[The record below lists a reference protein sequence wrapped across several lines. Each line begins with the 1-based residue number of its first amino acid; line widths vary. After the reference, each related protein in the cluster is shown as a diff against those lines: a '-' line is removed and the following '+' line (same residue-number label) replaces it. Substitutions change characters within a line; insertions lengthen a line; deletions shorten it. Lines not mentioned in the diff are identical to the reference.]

1 MLNET
6 LDQQAIHNNLE
17 IFERIVKELQEA
29 KQEILVASAWFTDG
43 ELLELLTQKAKAGV
57 KVEVIIADNKD
68 NQKLD
73 FQHLVNAGAKVYKI
87 KSTGYGIMHQKF
99 CITDKTVVLHGSYN
113 WTINA
118 KKNNHESIIA
128 TNHKSTVNSFITN
141 FENIKQKT
149 EEMSPA
155 PVNPLNKAKD
165 FFSNLFQKD
174 KIKDEIKASEVE
186 ETPTPQVVEVVD
198 KRTEYEKV
206 LDSMIAAEVSNFDRD
221 ILRQQGYDRSKANN
235 GDHQVI
241 GKGLDSLY
249 SVFINDINV
258 VEDKK
263 ARLITKIEE
272 QKVKSLVALR
282 ENHELHLQTIDAE
295 TEITRENLTN
305 KKTNLQSQIS
315 INEKEIENI
324 KKTKIPAIEQKNN
337 ELAEKIKVEERDF
350 VKPAFRWFE
359 FIPVT
364 ILNVGLLIY
373 LTLFYSSAAYILLF
387 SEIDIKTQLFEN
399 SGSEPLP
406 LEVFNPKAISNAL
419 DHGAVALVF
428 ILFFVFLPLAFALAG
443 RFTKNKWISIL
454 LSVVGV
460 IVIDAAIAYKVAESI
475 HEVNM
480 LIGKETA
487 DWQALMALKD
497 TNFYLVFVMGAAGLL
512 FFKFAFD
519 KFMSYFEE
527 RNSDINA
534 EKSKKLVEHLKQ
546 EIQENNNVILNLKE
560 EIEHFEKDT
569 IQCKSEIII
578 CDAELDMLPT
588 KRLNAIEK
596 CKSEFTMKSHH
607 IDVITDI
614 YKSHIENDNLPIS
627 VDSMKDRI
635 NIYLEGWND
644 FLHDEYAIAKAVE
657 KSRLAAEAATE
668 WQSLKLHTNSIDRRI
683 KA

>member
-1 MLNET
+1 MLNDT

-17 IFERIVKELQEA
+17 IFERIVKELQGA

-43 ELLELLTQKAKAGV
+43 ELLELLTQKSKAGV

-73 FQHLVNAGAKVYKI
+73 FKHLVNAGGKVYKI
-87 KSTGYGIMHQKF
+87 KSTGFGIMHQKF
-99 CITDKTVVLHGSYN
+99 CVTDKNVVLHGSYN

-128 TNHKSTVNSFITN
+128 TNHKSTVDSFISN

-149 EEMSPA
+149 EEMAPL

-165 FFSNLFQKD
+165 FFSNLFLKD
-174 KIKDEIKASEVE
+174 KKKSEAVTS
-186 ETPTPQVVEVVD
+186 ETESVPVPQVAEVAD

-206 LDSMIAAEVSNFDRD
+206 LDSMIAAEVGNFDRE
-221 ILRQQGYDRSKANN
+221 LLHQQGYDRSKANN

-249 SVFINDINV
+249 SVFIHDINV
-258 VEDKK
+258 VDDKK

-272 QKVKSLVALR
+272 QKTKSIVALR
-282 ENHELHLQTIDAE
+282 ENHELQLQTIDAE
-295 TEITRENLTN
+295 AEITKTNLSN

-315 INEKEIENI
+315 ISEKEIENI
-324 KKTKIPAIEQKNN
+324 KKINIPVFEEKNF
-337 ELAEKIKVEERDF
+337 EIADKIKKEERDF
-350 VKPAFRWFE
+350 VKPAFKWFE

-364 ILNVGLLIY
+364 LLNLGLLVY

-387 SEIDIKTQLFEN
+387 SEIDAKTQIFE

-406 LEVFNPKAISNAL
+406 MEVFNPKALSNAFN
-419 DHGAVALVF
+419 HGGIALIF
-428 ILFFVFLPLAFALAG
+428 ILFFVFLPLTFALAG
-443 RFTKNKWISIL
+443 RFTKNRWISIL
-454 LSVVGV
+454 LSSVGV
-460 IVIDAAIAYKVAESI
+460 IVVDAAIAYKVAESI
-475 HEVNM
+475 HDVNL
-480 LIGKETA
+480 LIGKETENWHPA
-487 DWQALMALKD
+487 MALED

-527 RNSDINA
+527 RNSDINS
-534 EKSKKLVEHLKQ
+534 EKSKKLIEHLKQ
-546 EIQENNNVILNLKE
+546 DIDINNKAIIDLKE
-560 EIEHFEKDT
+560 EAELLEKEI
-569 IQCKSEIII
+569 IQSKSEIII
-578 CDAELDMLPT
+578 CDAELDTLPS
-588 KRLNAIEK
+588 KRLNAIER
-596 CKSEFTMKSHH
+596 CKSEFTMKTHH

-635 NIYLEGWND
+635 NVYLEGWND
-644 FLHDEYAIAKAVE
+644 FLHTEYAIAKAVE
-657 KSRLAAEAATE
+657 KSRLAAGAATE
-668 WQSLKLHTNSIDRRI
+668 WQNLKLHTNSVDRRI